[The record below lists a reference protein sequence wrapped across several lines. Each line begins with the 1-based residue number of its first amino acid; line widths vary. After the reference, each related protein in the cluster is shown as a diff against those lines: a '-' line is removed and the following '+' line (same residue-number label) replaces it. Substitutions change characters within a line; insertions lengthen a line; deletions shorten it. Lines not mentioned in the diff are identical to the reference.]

1 MPYKVKPILNLNDA
15 IQCDADEDVLTSY
28 IASFKVGDGST
39 TTTECFNTAHAHKL
53 IKDRHV
59 IQVELLGMKFV
70 RKESYEVVISEKK
83 KVCEN
88 LNGVIDTKY
97 SYSDELIFQN
107 MKWFDPQT
115 WDQEQQEA
123 GQITSFYEHFNE
135 PLDHAN

>member
-1 MPYKVKPILNLNDA
+1 M
-15 IQCDADEDVLTSY
+15 
-28 IASFKVGDGST
+28 
-39 TTTECFNTAHAHKL
+39 
-53 IKDRHV
+53 
-59 IQVELLGMKFV
+59 
-70 RKESYEVVISEKK
+70 
-83 KVCEN
+83 CEN